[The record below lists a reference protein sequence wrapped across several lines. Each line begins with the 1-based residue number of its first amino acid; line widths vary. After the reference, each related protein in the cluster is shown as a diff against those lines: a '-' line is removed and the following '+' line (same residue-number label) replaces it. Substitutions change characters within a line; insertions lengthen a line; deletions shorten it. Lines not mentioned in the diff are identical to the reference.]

1 MSNPN
6 CYLNSGAPVGVL
18 HNMSVPP
25 RTEVRIAVRAV
36 HGVTAISLSR
46 ALWFNRGADPER
58 MIKGWRQAS
67 RVSDQSRLTK
77 MGCSPERAEDAN
89 RAFGGVLIGWLV
101 ARTGQ
106 SPDVE
111 APVCENLALT
121 VAILSR
127 RIGNLYLSHRAPDW
141 SITHLLETEFLVDDP
156 RLALTRQS
164 STWAGQLAS
173 IQCGN
178 ITVNPNPKATP

>member
-6 CYLNSGAPVGVL
+6 RYLNSGAPVGVL

-46 ALWFNRGADPER
+46 ALWFNRGADSKR
-58 MIKGWRQAS
+58 MIEAWRQAS
-67 RVSDQSRLTK
+67 LVSAQSGLTK
-77 MGCSPERAEDAN
+77 MGCSSEQSEDAN

-101 ARTGQ
+101 TRTGQ

-111 APVCENLALT
+111 APVCEDLALT

-141 SITHLLETEFLVDDP
+141 SITHLLETEFLVDDS

-173 IQCGN
+173 IQCGD
-178 ITVNPNPKATP
+178 ITVNPHLKATP